1 MVSFNTEGDTPT
13 FAGHTVLAGAE
24 EDEQGQLR
32 ADEALAG
39 PRGRGQHQVG
49 HCVGRGVHPPQAG
62 AAQAL
67 TARDGLQ
74 ALQPAHRGPSAHR
87 ETHVT
92 HEETPT
98 NTHTHTHTQKYL
110 RYTCLGD
117 KQTSHML
124 PRQTHTFQ
132 KLMRTKTHMVHT
144 LMRQNHH

>member
-1 MVSFNTEGDTPT
+1 MVEFNTEGDTPT
-13 FAGHTVLAGAE
+13 FAGHAVLAGAE

-49 HCVGRGVHPPQAG
+49 HGVGRGVDPPQAG

-74 ALQPAHRGPSAHR
+74 SLQPAHRGPSAHR

-92 HEETPT
+92 HEETH
-98 NTHTHTHTQKYL
+98 THTHTHIKP
-110 RYTCLGD
+110 RYT
-117 KQTSHML
+117 
-124 PRQTHTFQ
+124 
-132 KLMRTKTHMVHT
+132 
-144 LMRQNHH
+144 